1 MVGKTIVGVVRDRAE
16 VVGVVW
22 GVKMSS
28 IGGEGVT
35 GAGAGTVV
43 EGDAF
48 TVVSVESAAGA
59 AVVAVVPP
67 EGEPDPDPDV
77 PDPDV
82 PDPLPDD
89 DATDGTG
96 ETALPP
102 RAGAVG
108 GGVSSGALALLM

>member
-1 MVGKTIVGVVRDRAE
+1 MVGKTKVVVVRDRAE
-16 VVGVVW
+16 VVGVVC
-22 GVKMSS
+22 GVKMSPT
-28 IGGEGVT
+28 GGDGVT

-59 AVVAVVPP
+59 AVVAVELPD
-67 EGEPDPDPDV
+67 EPDPE

-89 DATDGTG
+89 EATDGTG

-108 GGVSSGALALLM
+108 GGVS